1 MESPPSSASKDDK
14 ESSMGEKVT
23 DSIIGAESESTNASS
38 PLWTPSSAELPSVN
52 GTTLTL
58 SPLRSLRSLARISER
73 VHFDDEA
80 FFFFCTKTLPY
91 VADRLRPMTAT
102 TSPFDT
108 PSSFAFFAE
117 SMTAASVIAEG
128 CSVATN
134 STSKSPGRYRTSVSA
149 SSSSDLPS
157 SSAPPRGKSSIII
170 RESDLCD
177 EATSVIPNEVA
188 VFLWKNAGDLASTP
202 SSRMSPIRA
211 AKRTTPTGVANG
223 RNNMFIDV

>member
-1 MESPPSSASKDDK
+1 MYCFFTVPCE
-14 ESSMGEKVT
+14 E
-23 DSIIGAESESTNASS
+23 I
-38 PLWTPSSAELPSVN
+38 
-52 GTTLTL
+52 LT
-58 SPLRSLRSLARISER
+58 
-73 VHFDDEA
+73 
-80 FFFFCTKTLPY
+80 
-91 VADRLRPMTAT
+91 
-102 TSPFDT
+102 
-108 PSSFAFFAE
+108 
-117 SMTAASVIAEG
+117 

-149 SSSSDLPS
+149 SSSSDSPS